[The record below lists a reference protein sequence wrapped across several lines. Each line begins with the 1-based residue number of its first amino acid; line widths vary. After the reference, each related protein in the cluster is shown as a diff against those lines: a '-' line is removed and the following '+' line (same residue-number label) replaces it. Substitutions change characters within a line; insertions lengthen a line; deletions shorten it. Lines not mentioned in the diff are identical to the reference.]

1 MNSEY
6 SVARDPLFLAAVGV
20 FAILTTVIPAFFG
33 QAFLLILLQSVTLT
47 ILLGVALRTGSAGG
61 ADAMGVTL
69 RMLVLW
75 VLTQALVIGW
85 VAYAAGDR
93 IDGAIRD
100 GFDLSTSTLEW
111 LYTDVAYPGTE
122 QTTPLARL
130 IAFLAVTA
138 GSYVSG
144 GLIGIWTL
152 LQTVNQTAFVS
163 GKLLANLDQGV
174 FALVVF
180 FPWAMLRI
188 AAFIGF
194 VALFAEP
201 MWTGNW
207 SPARIW
213 TQRRTL
219 LLASLGMLILAL
231 LLEYM
236 LPGPWRSLF
245 VNG

>member
-61 ADAMGVTL
+61 ADAMVATF

-75 VLTQALVIGW
+75 VLIQAFVIGGL
-85 VAYAAGDR
+85 AYAAGDR
-93 IDGAIRD
+93 VDGAIRD
-100 GFDLSTSTLEW
+100 GFDLSTATLEW

-144 GLIGIWTL
+144 GLIGVWTL

-163 GKLLANLDQGV
+163 GRLVANLDQGV
-174 FALVVF
+174 SVLVVF

-188 AAFIGF
+188 AAYIGF

-201 MWTGNW
+201 LWTGNW
-207 SPARIW
+207 SPVRIW
-213 TQRRTL
+213 TERRTL
-219 LLASLGMLILAL
+219 LLTSFGLLILAL
-231 LLEYM
+231 VLEYA
-236 LPGPWRSLF
+236 LPGPWRGLF
-245 VNG
+245 TRG